1 MVLPHVVAPLRLPTD
16 SAVDSAEHG
25 QSARRGE
32 FALIEQYFKNL
43 TDQDG
48 VLLGI
53 GDDAAL
59 VNATGGPHS
68 DLVVATDSLL
78 QSVHFP
84 AIASAYD
91 IGRRTLSVNL
101 SDFAAMG
108 ATPRWFTLAL
118 SLPVETANSE
128 WLEQLSAGLA
138 EVANRAGCALI
149 GGDTTCGA
157 LALTVTLIGEV
168 PTGQALRRDGAR
180 EGDRLYVTGTLGDGA
195 GALQMLLKDDVA
207 TQDPR
212 LFEHF
217 YAPILRLDEGIRL
230 RNLAS
235 ACIDISDGLIADLS
249 HVCPASG
256 VGAELQLSALPIE
269 QRLRRDFPD
278 LCTDWAL
285 SGGDDYELCF
295 SVPETRTGDLCK
307 LIETGYLDATEIG
320 IITAS
325 RGISLLGD
333 DGCRVLVDSQYSGY
347 DHFAG

>member
-180 EGDRLYVTGTLGDGA
+180 EPPELRLRAADRRA
-195 GALQMLLKDDVA
+195 GEPGERAA
-207 TQDPR
+207 GR
-212 LFEHF
+212 LFGELHLLADNSKLAVEGREPVVGCHGWPCR
-217 YAPILRLDEGIRL
+217 APV
-230 RNLAS
+230 S
-235 ACIDISDGLIADLS
+235 
-249 HVCPASG
+249 
-256 VGAELQLSALPIE
+256 
-269 QRLRRDFPD
+269 
-278 LCTDWAL
+278 LC
-285 SGGDDYELCF
+285 
-295 SVPETRTGDLCK
+295 V
-307 LIETGYLDATEIG
+307 
-320 IITAS
+320 
-325 RGISLLGD
+325 
-333 DGCRVLVDSQYSGY
+333 
-347 DHFAG
+347 